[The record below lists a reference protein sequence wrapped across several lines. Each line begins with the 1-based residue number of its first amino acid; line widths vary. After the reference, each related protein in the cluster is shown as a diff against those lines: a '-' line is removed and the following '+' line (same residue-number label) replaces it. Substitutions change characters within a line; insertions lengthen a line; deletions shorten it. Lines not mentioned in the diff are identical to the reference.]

1 MVAGVGLVSTAEGP
15 APDGGWVEETVA
27 PEPVP
32 EPGEGAVAAARRV
45 LGGRRR
51 RNAGGG
57 RRANQVN
64 VRLTDEEF
72 AAVAARAAAA
82 RVGVAHYLALRAL
95 DVPTRAGAGTSGAGL
110 DLATKRAWAV
120 QMTMLRRELNRV
132 WTNLN
137 QIARLLNGTGEVARG
152 AEQTLAA
159 TEAAMAR
166 VAPIADWMADTVG
179 VSRP

>member
-1 MVAGVGLVSTAEGP
+1 MGLVSAGEGS
-15 APDGGWVEETVA
+15 APDGGWAEETVR

-32 EPGEGAVAAARRV
+32 EPGESAVAAARRV

-51 RNAGGG
+51 RNSGEG

-95 DVPTRAGAGTSGAGL
+95 DAPARGGSVARGGM
-110 DLATKRAWAV
+110 DLATMRAWAV

-132 WTNLN
+132 GTNLN